1 MGPLPVS
8 PARFLLR
15 LALVSMAVLWLAK
28 QYSANVVELLVPVIR
43 AEILALD
50 DNISIESLQITREQG
65 ALTLLLR
72 ANTLRTIYFK
82 QFIVF
87 PLGVRPQTNGWYQV
101 HGNVRGALLS
111 SVIFLIVLMSWP
123 QRNIREFILRLLV
136 GLPLLAILF
145 AVDTPLDLLGNF
157 QAAVVHSVDR
167 GTTPF
172 LYTWDRF
179 LQGGGSAAIAFALA
193 AVAISLAVRG
203 ARSGSAVR
211 LAGPAQAS

>member
-101 HGNVRGALLS
+101 HG
-111 SVIFLIVLMSWP
+111 
-123 QRNIREFILRLLV
+123 
-136 GLPLLAILF
+136 
-145 AVDTPLDLLGNF
+145 
-157 QAAVVHSVDR
+157 
-167 GTTPF
+167 
-172 LYTWDRF
+172 
-179 LQGGGSAAIAFALA
+179 
-193 AVAISLAVRG
+193 
-203 ARSGSAVR
+203 
-211 LAGPAQAS
+211 